1 MGVLTGGGD
10 CSGLNAVSDRWERS
24 KAALYAA
31 LEQEP
36 SKRVRF
42 IERLCRSDPELLVEV
57 RSLLDGFKDGYLES
71 PVAKLTGPE
80 TPPPRMIG
88 PYRVLE
94 RIGKGGMG
102 EVFRVA
108 DTEGNLFALKRLPR
122 ELVTQEGLS
131 RFKREALAA
140 SSLEHRNIVRFIELV
155 EHEGRPHIL
164 MEYLEGRTLKYY
176 LQGEEPLDIDNVFA
190 VSIQLAEGLE
200 SAHAKGIVHRDL
212 KPGNIFVTRDGSLKL
227 LDFGIA
233 KLVDA
238 ASGTDVTKLERITR
252 TGQILGT
259 AEYMAPEQARGE
271 AIDARVDVFSF
282 GCVLYQML
290 TGRSPFAGEN
300 VLEKFGAI
308 MNEDPEPLSELV
320 PSVPEPLA
328 SLAESCLKKHAND
341 RPQTMTNVLFELRK
355 AKGVATA

>member
-1 MGVLTGGGD
+1 VT
-10 CSGLNAVSDRWERS
+10 DRWERS
-24 KAALYAA
+24 KAALNAA

-36 SKRVRF
+36 SKRERF
-42 IERLCRSDPELLVEV
+42 IERLCRSDPELLAEV
-57 RSLLDGFKDGYLES
+57 RSLLDAFDDAYLEV
-71 PVAKLTGPE
+71 PVAKLTGHE
-80 TPPPRMIG
+80 KPPPRMIG
-88 PYRVLE
+88 RYRVLE

-108 DTEGNLFALKRLPR
+108 DPEGKIFALKRLPR
-122 ELVTQEGLS
+122 ELVTEEGLS
-131 RFKREALAA
+131 RFKREAVAA

-155 EHEGRPHIL
+155 EHEGRPHIV

-176 LQGEEPLDIDNVFA
+176 LKDEKPLDMDNVFA

-212 KPGNIFVTRDGSLKL
+212 KPGNIFVTSNGSLKL

-238 ASGTDVTKLERITR
+238 VSGTDVTKLERITR

-259 AEYMAPEQARGE
+259 AEYMAPEQALGE
-271 AIDARVDVFSF
+271 VIDARADVFSF

-308 MNEDPEPLSELV
+308 MNSDPESLRQLV
-320 PSVPEPLA
+320 PSAPEPLA
-328 SLAESCLKKHAND
+328 FLAESCLKKNAND
-341 RPQTMTNVLFELRK
+341 RPQTMTNVLSELRK
-355 AKGVATA
+355 ARGVQLLSAGPRVLT

>member
-1 MGVLTGGGD
+1 M
-10 CSGLNAVSDRWERS
+10 
-24 KAALYAA
+24 LYAA

-36 SKRVRF
+36 SKRPRF
-42 IERLCRSDPELLVEV
+42 IERLCRSDPELLEEV
-57 RSLLDGFKDGYLES
+57 RSLVDAFDDGYLEV

-80 TPPPRMIG
+80 APPPRMIG

-102 EVFRVA
+102 EVFKVA

-122 ELVTQEGLS
+122 ELVSEEGLS

-164 MEYLEGRTLKYY
+164 MEHLEGRTLKYY
-176 LQGEEPLDIDNVFA
+176 LKDEEPLDLNNVFA
-190 VSIQLAEGLE
+190 VSIQLAEGLA

-212 KPGNIFVTRDGSLKL
+212 KPGNIFVTRDGSVKL

-238 ASGTDVTKLERITR
+238 VTGTDVTRLERITR

-271 AIDARVDVFSF
+271 AIDARADVFSF

-300 VLEKFGAI
+300 VLEKFGSI
-308 MNEDPEPLSELV
+308 MNDDPEPLRELV
-320 PSVPEPLA
+320 PSVPEPLTF
-328 SLAESCLKKHAND
+328 LAERCLEKNAND
-341 RPQTMTNVLFELRK
+341 RPQTMTDVLSELRK
-355 AKGVATA
+355 ARASGNR